1 LAPHVISSRYASEAI
16 NLEIVADCYTQELL
30 KYKSH
35 QISPTE
41 VEAILGQCPGVA
53 DVAVI
58 GVPDGEGNDLPRAY
72 IVTSASVSEK
82 DINEFLNPKVSVY
95 KRLRGGVVFVNE
107 IPRNHNAKIMRNVLK
122 EWVEK
127 DGTDSPRAKL

>member
-1 LAPHVISSRYASEAI
+1 M
-16 NLEIVADCYTQELL
+16 
-30 KYKSH
+30 
-35 QISPTE
+35 
-41 VEAILGQCPGVA
+41 A
-53 DVAVI
+53 DVGVI
-58 GVPDGEGNDLPRAY
+58 GVPDGNGNDLPRAY

-82 DINEFLNPKVSVY
+82 DIHGFLNPKVSVY

-127 DGTDSPRAKL
+127 DGTSSPRAKL